1 MKRNYKEKLNHITT
15 FIFDVDGVLAS
26 SHVFMIPG
34 QQPVRSFS
42 SKDGFVLQLA
52 VKKGYR
58 IAIITGGKSEG
69 VRERLNF
76 LGIKDVFLG
85 ASDKKDILEDYMIL
99 HQLKQEEVLYMGDDI
114 PDYEVMQMVGVA
126 CSPADAAPEVK
137 AISDYVSLKNGGHG
151 CVRDI
156 VEQTL
161 KVQHNW
167 MLDGDGTW

>member
-1 MKRNYKEKLNHITT
+1 MKRNYKEKLNHVTT
-15 FIFDVDGVLAS
+15 FIFDVDGVLADS
-26 SHVFMIPG
+26 RVYVIPG
-34 QQPVRSFS
+34 MQPVRRFS

-58 IAIITGGKSEG
+58 VAIITGGKSEG
-69 VRERLNF
+69 VKERLGF

-85 ASDKKDILEDYMIL
+85 ASNKKDVLEDYMIL
-99 HQLKQEEVLYMGDDI
+99 HQLKQEEILYMGDDI

-126 CSPADAAPEVK
+126 CCPADAAPEVK
-137 AISDYVSLKNGGHG
+137 AISDYVSLKNGGNG

-167 MLDGDGTW
+167 MHDGDGYW